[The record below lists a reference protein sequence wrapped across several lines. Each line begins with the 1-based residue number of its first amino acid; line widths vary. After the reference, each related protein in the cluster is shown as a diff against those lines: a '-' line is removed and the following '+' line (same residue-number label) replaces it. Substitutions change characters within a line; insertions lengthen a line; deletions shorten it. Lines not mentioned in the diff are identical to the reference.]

1 MIIYLA
7 GKITGDNNYKAKF
20 KRYELKYRL
29 QGYTVLNPA
38 ILPNSSKIS
47 YDAYMRMSKA
57 MLKECDI
64 IVMLPDWTSS
74 KGAIAEFAYAWNNG
88 IKIRHDKEQFA
99 DLPIMEGV

>member
-38 ILPNSSKIS
+38 ILPYSDTIS
-47 YDAYMRMSKA
+47 YDAYMRMSQA

-64 IVMLPDWTSS
+64 IVMLPDYKDS
-74 KGAIAEFAYAWNNG
+74 KGALQELEWALLQE
-88 IKIRHDKEQFA
+88 KEV
-99 DLPIMEGV
+99 IYETR

>member
-38 ILPNSSKIS
+38 IGSSPC
-47 YDAYMRMSKA
+47 
-57 MLKECDI
+57 EDI
-64 IVMLPDWTSS
+64 
-74 KGAIAEFAYAWNNG
+74 
-88 IKIRHDKEQFA
+88 
-99 DLPIMEGV
+99 PIWRKFK

>member
-38 ILPNSSKIS
+38 ILPNSPHVS

-64 IVMLPDWTSS
+64 IVMLPDYKDS
-74 KGAIAEFAYAWNNG
+74 KGALQELEWALLQE
-88 IKIRHDKEQFA
+88 KEV
-99 DLPIMEGV
+99 IYETR